1 MIEIVN
7 EGLKNYYIEK
17 HRIKEI
23 FSKNTAPKMRLVE
36 FKKNDLIYRD
46 GENID
51 EIYFFVSGKAK
62 VYITLKN
69 GKSLLIGFYDR
80 FKILG
85 DLELTTDSPASTNVQ
100 VLEDSLCI
108 GISFNEIQ
116 KNFMDD
122 SVFLRYICN
131 SLSEKLRQSSNNSTI
146 NLLYPLEDRLA
157 SYIIMASKRTNDS
170 LEFSGNLMEVSELLG
185 TSYRHLLRTFEK
197 FSKEKILEKRKGSFF
212 ILDEDKLRSL
222 SADLYR

>member
-1 MIEIVN
+1 MVEIKDKR
-7 EGLKNYYIEK
+7 LKKYYIEK
-17 HRIKEI
+17 FKINEI
-23 FSKNTAPKMRLVE
+23 FSENGYPKMRLVQ
-36 FKKNDLIYRD
+36 FKKNEFIYRD
-46 GENID
+46 GEKVEMIF
-51 EIYFFVSGKAK
+51 FFVSGKAK

-85 DLELTTDSPASTNVQ
+85 DLELTTGNPASTNVQ
-100 VLEDSLCI
+100 VLEDSFCI
-108 GISFNEIQ
+108 GIAFSEIQ
-116 KNFMDD
+116 NKFMDD
-122 SVFLRYICN
+122 PVFLRYICN

-157 SYIIMASKRTNDS
+157 SYIMLAAKQTMGFM
-170 LEFSGNLMEVSELLG
+170 EFNGNLMEVSELLG
-185 TSYRHLLRTFEK
+185 TIYRHLLRTLDK
-197 FSKEKILEKRKGSFF
+197 LCKEKILEKRKGSFF